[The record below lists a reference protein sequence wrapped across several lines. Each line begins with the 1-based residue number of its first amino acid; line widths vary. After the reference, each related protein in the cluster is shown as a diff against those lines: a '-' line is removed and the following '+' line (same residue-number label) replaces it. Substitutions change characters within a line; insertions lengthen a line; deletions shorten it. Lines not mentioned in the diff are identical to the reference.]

1 MLVTIKDLPNSA
13 RVWIYQA
20 DQDLTE
26 DQKKIVEAESANF
39 CNQWAAHGSDLK
51 AAYQIANNRFLIL
64 AIDEEQNSATGCS
77 IDSSVHFV
85 TALGMEIDIDFLDR
99 EHITFLVDN
108 NIRSVSLNNLK
119 KEIEQGNIKPDSITF
134 NLQAKSIIDF
144 RENWLIPAEKTWM
157 KRYFK

>member
-1 MLVTIKDLPNSA
+1 MLVSINDLPNSA
-13 RVWIYQA
+13 RVWIYQSS
-20 DQDLTE
+20 QDLNN
-26 DQKKIVEAESANF
+26 DQVKIVEAESANF

-85 TALGMEIDIDFLDR
+85 TALGIEIDVDFLDR
-99 EHITFLVDN
+99 EKLTFLVNDQ
-108 NIRSVSLNNLK
+108 ILSVGMSDLK
-119 KEIEQGNIKPDSITF
+119 KEIEQGNIKPETITF
-134 NLQAKSIIDF
+134 NLQANNIADF
-144 RENWLIPAEKTWM
+144 RKNWLIPASETWM